1 MRVRSRSAL
10 VTGILV
16 AAALTVGVLPASA
29 SHRVVLSEGHVDVLD
44 IAVEDGQLEVVV
56 HDETVE
62 PGVERDP
69 DTVLFQAKPE
79 SETTVPAGAPQFGFL
94 GDPGDP
100 VWILP
105 QDNVEGLLF
114 AGFSTEEL
122 ESGVVKDDT
131 VSIRLVNVCGP
142 ADVSLFTVDAL
153 DQVTKLADSGDGLP
167 DVIRMGVLAHQHSN
181 WAFEAEG
188 NYQLT
193 FVVTA
198 RLASNNRFVSS
209 GPVNIR
215 FHVGALS

>member
-1 MRVRSRSAL
+1 MLVRTRSML
-10 VTGILV
+10 VVGALV
-16 AAALTVGVLPASA
+16 AAALTVGVLPAQA
-29 SHRVVLSEGHVDVLD
+29 THRLVLSAGHVDVLD
-44 IAVEDGQLEVVV
+44 IAVEDGKLDVVM

-62 PGVERDP
+62 PGVERDL

-79 SETTVPAGAPQFGFL
+79 TETTVPDAPQFAFL

-122 ESGVVKDDT
+122 EPGVVKNDT

-153 DQVTKLADSGDGLP
+153 DQVVKLADSGDGLP
-167 DVIRMGVLAHQHSN
+167 DVTTMQPLSHEHFN
-181 WAFEAEG
+181 WGFEAEG
-188 NYQLT
+188 DYFLT

-198 RLASNNRFVSS
+198 RLASNNRFLSS
-209 GPVNIR
+209 GPVTAK
-215 FHVGALS
+215 FHVGAL

>member
-1 MRVRSRSAL
+1 MLVRSRSLL
-10 VTGILV
+10 VTGALV
-16 AAALTVGVLPASA
+16 AAALTVGVLPAQA
-29 SHRVVLSEGHVDVLD
+29 SGRVVLSEGHVDVLD
-44 IAVEDGQLEVVV
+44 IAVEDGKLDVVV

-79 SETTVPAGAPQFGFL
+79 SQTTVPGAAQFAFL

-105 QDNVEGLLF
+105 QDNVPGLLF

-122 ESGVVKDDT
+122 EPGTVKNDT
-131 VSIRLVNVCGP
+131 VKIRLVNVCGP

-153 DQVTKLADSGDGLP
+153 DQVAKLADSGDGLP
-167 DVIRMGVLAHQHSN
+167 DATTLTAGNHQHFN
-181 WAFEAEG
+181 WAFEAAG
-188 NYQLT
+188 DYRLT

-198 RLASNNRFVSS
+198 RLASNNHLISS

-215 FHVGALS
+215 FHVGAL

>member
-1 MRVRSRSAL
+1 MLVRSRSVL
-10 VTGILV
+10 VAGALV
-16 AAALTVGVLPASA
+16 AAALTVGVVPAQA

-44 IAVEDGQLEVVV
+44 IAFEDGQLDVVV

-69 DTVLFQAKPE
+69 DTVLFQVKPE
-79 SETTVPAGAPQFGFL
+79 AETTVPDGAQFAFL
-94 GDPGDP
+94 GDVGDP

-114 AGFSTEEL
+114 AGLSTEEL
-122 ESGVVKDDT
+122 EPGVVKNDT
-131 VSIRLVNVCGP
+131 VNIRLVNVCGP
-142 ADVSLFTVDAL
+142 ADVSMFTIDAL
-153 DQVTKLADSGDGLP
+153 DQVVRLADSGDGLP
-167 DVIRMGVLAHQHSN
+167 DVTTLAAGLHEHLN
-181 WAFEAEG
+181 WGFEAEG

-198 RLASNNRFVSS
+198 RLASNNHFVSS

-215 FHVGALS
+215 FHVGAL